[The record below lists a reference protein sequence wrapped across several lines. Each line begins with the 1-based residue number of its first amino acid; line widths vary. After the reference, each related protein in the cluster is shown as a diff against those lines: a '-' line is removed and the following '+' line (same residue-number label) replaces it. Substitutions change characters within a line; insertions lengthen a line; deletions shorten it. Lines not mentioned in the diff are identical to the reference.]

1 MFAHR
6 NKLRRPWDGQD
17 GYEYNCF
24 KENISVYE
32 FQSMSEESMNRIL
45 DNLCNSHEFNL
56 MLFFNSID
64 SSFIR
69 GVLFDGNAFNVTQF
83 DRV

>member
-45 DNLCNSHEFNL
+45 DNLCNSHEFHWQQHFKN
-56 MLFFNSID
+56 
-64 SSFIR
+64 IR
-69 GVLFDGNAFNVTQF
+69 DNPSYSGYQIIYGEQN
-83 DRV
+83 